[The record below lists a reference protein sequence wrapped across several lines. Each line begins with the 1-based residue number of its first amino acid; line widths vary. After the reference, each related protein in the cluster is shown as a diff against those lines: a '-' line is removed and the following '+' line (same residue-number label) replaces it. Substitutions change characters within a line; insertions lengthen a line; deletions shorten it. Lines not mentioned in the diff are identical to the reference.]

1 VPRRRPGGVTFAGW
15 LMGIN
20 GAFAAIGGVVVLVV
34 ASNARAMQRHG
45 LAQGP
50 SIAFGFTLLTVGL
63 LELLLVYALFGGS
76 NAARIIATVVF
87 GLSLAYSVVAILVA
101 GPGALVSWITGVLDV
116 IVLVG
121 LWGTPGAQ
129 EFFAPSPS
137 RAGARPIPPPPPPR

>member
-1 VPRRRPGGVTFAGW
+1 
-15 LMGIN
+15 MGIN
-20 GAFAAIGGVVVLVV
+20 GAFAAIGGVVVLLV

-50 SIAFGFTLLTVGL
+50 FLAFGFVLLTVGL

-76 NAARIIATVVF
+76 NVARIVATVVF
-87 GLSLAYSVVAILVA
+87 GLSLVYSVVAVLVG
-101 GPGALVSWITGVLDV
+101 GPGALASWITGVLDV

-129 EFFAPSPS
+129 GFFRSREAPA
-137 RAGARPIPPPPPPR
+137 RAIPPPPSPPSR

>member
-1 VPRRRPGGVTFAGW
+1 VTFAGW

-20 GAFAAIGGVVVLVV
+20 GTVAAIGGVVVLLV
-34 ASNARAMQRHG
+34 ASNPRAMQRHG

-50 SIAFGFTLLTVGL
+50 FLAFGFVLLTVGL
-63 LELLLVYALFGGS
+63 LELLFVYALFGGS
-76 NAARIIATVVF
+76 NVARIIATVVF
-87 GLSLAYSVVAILVA
+87 GLSLAYSVVAVLVA

-129 EFFAPSPS
+129 EFSATAPS
-137 RAGARPIPPPPPPR
+137 REGARPIPPPPPPR